1 MIEKKLYCTAWT
13 EEREQALRDVD
24 LKRSCKRGI
33 DRTEAL
39 ASLY

>member
-1 MIEKKLYCTAWT
+1 MIGKKLYCTAWT
-13 EEREQALRDVD
+13 DEREQALRDVD
-24 LKRSCKRGI
+24 FKHNCKRGI

>member
-1 MIEKKLYCTAWT
+1 MIEKKFCCTSWT
-13 EEREQALRDVD
+13 DEREQALRDVD
-24 LKRSCKRGI
+24 LKHNCKRGI